1 MDGFQAD
8 DGCRSPKS
16 RDKMKVT
23 RAVADGEVAEKGEH

>member
-23 RAVADGEVAEKGEH
+23 RAVAGEVAEKGEH